1 MSSLTGAPPTTV
13 LASTSFETTAPAN
26 ALSVIQACKQGV
38 TNYSILASHVL
49 VPPAMEALLSDPEN
63 KIDAFLAAGHVCT
76 IMGMDE
82 YYPIAEKYNIPVVVT
97 GFEPLDLLQGILMA
111 VNQLERGEYKVE
123 NQYARAV
130 QREGNKLAKESMQ
143 EVFEIS
149 DRVWR
154 GIGPISNSGLELNN
168 KYKNYNA
175 RLKFNLN
182 IPLAK
187 ENTECIS
194 GDIMKGLKKPTQ
206 CPNFGIKCKPEHPLG
221 APMVSSEG
229 ACAAYYLYSD
239 SN

>member
-1 MSSLTGAPPTTV
+1 
-13 LASTSFETTAPAN
+13 
-26 ALSVIQACKQGV
+26 
-38 TNYSILASHVL
+38 
-49 VPPAMEALLSDPEN
+49 LSDPEN

-130 QREGNKLAKESMQ
+130 QREGNKLAKETMQ

-154 GIGPISNSGLELNN
+154 GIGPISNRVLS
-168 KYKNYNA
+168 
-175 RLKFNLN
+175 
-182 IPLAK
+182 
-187 ENTECIS
+187 
-194 GDIMKGLKKPTQ
+194 
-206 CPNFGIKCKPEHPLG
+206 
-221 APMVSSEG
+221 
-229 ACAAYYLYSD
+229 
-239 SN
+239 